1 MLFCL
6 GPINEITSVVG
17 GTALL
22 PCDIVPPL
30 PNDSVILVIWFKNEV
45 TPIYSYDIRGK
56 HSELASHWRD
66 RELLQQRGY
75 FRTITEPATL
85 ALDDVR
91 AEDEGD
97 FRCRVD
103 FRRSPTRNSKVRLN
117 VVVPPQMPT
126 IIDERGRELPSV
138 AGPYTEGSAMKLQ
151 CVVRGGRPKP
161 SVSWWRG
168 ERLLPARDMPSP
180 FPNVQK
186 SQLLVAPLSRSDLHS
201 VFTCQATNSALTSPS
216 SARVSLEM
224 HLRPLSASILTE
236 RQALSAGRRIEVDCM
251 ASGSRPAAKLSWWLD
266 NQALVGSVD
275 KILGEGNVTTSTVR
289 LTPTAA
295 DNGKVLTCRAENPSL
310 PAGVEE
316 DTWRLDVFYAPALRL
331 QLGSNL
337 NPDDIEE
344 GDDVYFECKV
354 HANPWAY
361 KVIWKHDGR
370 IVQHNPKAGVLLI
383 NHDLALQGV
392 RREQAG
398 NYSCFASNVEG
409 DGESNAVPLR
419 VMYKP
424 VCRAEQR
431 RVYAVA
437 RLEPAKVTCEVDA
450 YPPPD
455 SFRWSFNHSGA
466 GDAAVEV
473 PEARYSGGAGAG
485 GGGGG
490 EEAGASSTLSY
501 APMTELDYGTL
512 LCSANNAAGQ
522 QREPCV
528 FHIIPAGRPE
538 PPLNCS
544 LTNQTT
550 GSLEVECEEGFDGG
564 LPQTFQLEVFDLESG
579 LLAANVSSRW
589 PRFLVE
595 GLRAGRV
602 LRVHAYALN
611 AKGRSEPFALEGF
624 TLKQAEKRTGSPVAL
639 ELTPLLA
646 TLLGALAALLLV
658 DLEMR

>member
-1 MLFCL
+1 MSALQLYFIL
-6 GPINEITSVVG
+6 ETTFRYLHQRKKGSEVV
-17 GTALL
+17 AM
-22 PCDIVPPL
+22 
-30 PNDSVILVIWFKNEV
+30 E
-45 TPIYSYDIRGK
+45 
-56 HSELASHWRD
+56 SHF
-66 RELLQQRGY
+66 RE
-75 FRTITEPATL
+75 
-85 ALDDVR
+85 
-91 AEDEGD
+91 
-97 FRCRVD
+97 
-103 FRRSPTRNSKVRLN
+103 KN
-117 VVVPPQMPT
+117 VV
-126 IIDERGRELPSV
+126 
-138 AGPYTEGSAMKLQ
+138 
-151 CVVRGGRPKP
+151 
-161 SVSWWRG
+161 
-168 ERLLPARDMPSP
+168 
-180 FPNVQK
+180 
-186 SQLLVAPLSRSDLHS
+186 
-201 VFTCQATNSALTSPS
+201 
-216 SARVSLEM
+216 
-224 HLRPLSASILTE
+224 
-236 RQALSAGRRIEVDCM
+236 
-251 ASGSRPAAKLSWWLD
+251 
-266 NQALVGSVD
+266 
-275 KILGEGNVTTSTVR
+275 
-289 LTPTAA
+289 
-295 DNGKVLTCRAENPSL
+295 AEN
-310 PAGVEE
+310 
-316 DTWRLDVFYAPALRL
+316 
-331 QLGSNL
+331 
-337 NPDDIEE
+337 
-344 GDDVYFECKV
+344 
-354 HANPWAY
+354 
-361 KVIWKHDGR
+361 
-370 IVQHNPKAGVLLI
+370 VLEYL
-383 NHDLALQGV
+383 
-392 RREQAG
+392 
-398 NYSCFASNVEG
+398 
-409 DGESNAVPLR
+409 
-419 VMYKP
+419 YKP

-485 GGGGG
+485 GGGGGGGGSGGQGG

-624 TLKQAEKRTGSPVAL
+624 TLKQAEKRTGESLSLTWPFALEGFTLKPAEKRNGEFLSFTWPFALEGFTLKQAEKRTWSPVSL

-658 DLEMR
+658 ATAGVAGGQEWRCASASSALRGRRGRRAQRDGRGGRPAAPHGPGAEGEGARGTDATSGCRPRPGLRRRRREEPRRHSLQQGCYRGAALASVGRAGMGRFGKAQWERTLADAEYQLAETPGPLTQGLLTPTPTAAYGAPAPPRVPSPRGPSPSAAHCNGALYGTYRPLGPPTHLRFPTLRQEVQYAELALSRCGVTPPPPRSPPEPTIYAQISHTLRAHGATPRCTPSPVGPPPPPMALLPGREVVTVRTPLMMGDCAQESCV